1 MSERDPSAEFAGFAG
16 WAYLNC
22 AYHGPMPRV
31 AEEALAAA
39 VALRRNP
46 AFLYDHYH
54 FSFPDAYRRTIAG
67 LIGCDP
73 AQVALTDST
82 TRGMM
87 LLAGGLDWRD
97 GDEVVVPRGEFPA
110 NRLPWLWL
118 GRRGVTLR
126 QVDLGAGAGAAGRIE
141 AALSP
146 RTRLVS
152 VSWVGYSDGRRLD
165 LGPISELCRARGVLF
180 AVDGSQGIGGLPFDL
195 AETPCDLVACS
206 GYKWLLGPYGLGF
219 AYLAP
224 DLAERLDPGELN
236 WFSVEGAENFNA
248 LAELPLRPRP
258 GAYRFDANE
267 PANFFNVAAGTAAAR
282 WLAAIGP
289 AAVEAH
295 CRALHERLIAGLPE
309 AFVPLGG
316 FAPGAGAA
324 TLRSNILCL
333 RGRDRETTA
342 RAFSLLRRRRVAVS
356 SRESFL
362 RVSPHLYNRADDV
375 DRLLEA
381 LADAAAGRGADE
393 GTPAVEPPPAE
404 PTDPAPRL
412 AELLGLAPVR
422 SDPAL

>member
-1 MSERDPSAEFAGFAG
+1 MTLDDRAREFAGFGG

-46 AFLYDHYH
+46 AYLSDHYH
-54 FSFPDAYRRTIAG
+54 FSFPDAYRRAIAG
-67 LIGCDP
+67 LIGCRP
-73 AQVALTDST
+73 EEVALTDST

-87 LLAGGLDWRD
+87 LLAGGLDWRA

-118 GRRGVTLR
+118 ERRGVTVR
-126 QVDLGAGAGAAGRIE
+126 GVDLGAGAGAAGRIE
-141 AALSP
+141 AALTA

-152 VSWVGYSDGRRLD
+152 VSWVGYADGRRLD
-165 LGPISELCRARGVLF
+165 LAPISALCRSRGVLF

-195 AETPCDLVACS
+195 AATPCDLVACS

-219 AYLAP
+219 AYVAPALAARLEP
-224 DLAERLDPGELN
+224 AEVN
-236 WFSVEGAENFNA
+236 WFGMEGAENFNA
-248 LAELPLRPRP
+248 LAELPLAPRP
-258 GAYRFDANE
+258 GARRFDANE

-289 AAVEAH
+289 AAVAAH
-295 CRALHERLIAGLPE
+295 CRALHARLIAGLPA
-309 AFVPLGG
+309 AFTPLGG
-316 FAPGAGAA
+316 FAPGAPAG

-333 RGRDRETTA
+333 SGPDRETTA
-342 RAFSLLRRRRVAVS
+342 RAFRLLRQRRVAVS

-362 RVSPHLYNRADDV
+362 RVSPHVYNTEGDI

-381 LADAAAGRGADE
+381 LADAAAGRDVDAD
-393 GTPAVEPPPAE
+393 PPP
-404 PTDPAPRL
+404 PDPADPAKRL
-412 AELLGLAPVR
+412 AELLGL
-422 SDPAL
+422 